1 MKQTVLK
8 FTQSVTILNLGLLFS
23 SCGTSPDSR
32 PPSFTIKPKIEQN
45 SNPHAP
51 LAGVLFFDT
60 DEPVTTTIQ
69 IQDGKNEWQ
78 LEYDETKDPEQ
89 GLPVI
94 GMRPD
99 REHTINVT
107 IQDAE
112 GNQTNIAQPLSFTS
126 SPLPEGDEQFPS
138 IEVAVNKF
146 RRWSQGSLYLV
157 FVAIRHSLKK
167 ILKLKPLTKILGC
180 CSPIDISNNL

>member
-1 MKQTVLK
+1 MTQKVLK
-8 FTQSVTILNLGLLFS
+8 FAQSTTILTLGLLFGG
-23 SCGTSPDSR
+23 CGTPETR
-32 PPSFTIKPKIEQN
+32 PPSFTIEPKIEQN
-45 SNPHAP
+45 SNPNVP

-60 DEPVTTTIQ
+60 DEPVTTTIA

-107 IQDAE
+107 IQDAD
-112 GNQTNIAQPLSFTS
+112 GNQTSIAQPLSFTS
-126 SPLPEGDEQFPS
+126 PPLPEGDEQFPS
-138 IEVAVNKF
+138 IVVAVNKF
-146 RRWSQGSLYLV
+146 R
-157 FVAIRHSLKK
+157 
-167 ILKLKPLTKILGC
+167 
-180 CSPIDISNNL
+180 